1 MENLNMAQQN
11 KVAVNLAQD
20 FTDEQKLQGRQNID
34 ASQISYNSTVTDMT
48 VTKEVVRPY
57 MNTKYSATVGSD
69 SFLLL
74 PSTFADGMVVKSN
87 GSLQTQSI
95 PTVKN
100 THYISYI
107 NNPGSLSVDAYN
119 EMTDAITNSEPV
131 VIISATGSNSS
142 YLQLTRY
149 DSSGHYFTG
158 YNSADGSIIEM
169 YIAGTRAVTITTRKT
184 GLPAVTHYSAS
195 WGNAWTSMRQL
206 DSSISSGNIFKTVTL
221 DTPITLSANKR
232 YMISPVGI
240 TGNVEQTKT
249 IAHMVNNSYRLA
261 MWLYDSN
268 QNRFLGTTAVILA
281 TAEIAN
287 HHTVALGDYPPV
299 GGKYQASF
307 NSCSSIIEPAVNLS
321 LDTLATINSGNI
333 DWGFDSSHPALL
345 LFNHRIDGIDV
356 MEIQ

>member
-1 MENLNMAQQN
+1 MAQQN

-20 FTDEQKLQGRQNID
+20 FTDAQQAQGRANIG
-34 ASQISYNSTVTDMT
+34 ASQVKYDNAVTDMT
-48 VTKEVVRPY
+48 VTKEIVRPY
-57 MNTKYSATVGSD
+57 MNTKYTATVGSD

-74 PSTFADGMVVKSN
+74 PSTFSDGMVVKSN

-107 NNPGSLSVDAYN
+107 NNPGSLSVDAYS
-119 EMTDAITNSEPV
+119 EMTDAIANNEPV

-142 YLQLTRY
+142 YLQFSRQ
-149 DSSGHYFTG
+149 DSNGYYFTG
-158 YNSADGSIIEM
+158 YNSANGSIIEM
-169 YIAGTRAVTITTRKT
+169 HVASTRAVTITTRVT
-184 GLPAVTHYSAS
+184 GLPAVTHYDAS
-195 WGNAWTSMRQL
+195 WSSWTSMREL
-206 DSSISSGNIFKTVTL
+206 TDDISSGNLLKTTTL

-240 TGNVEQTKT
+240 TGSVEQTKT
-249 IAHMVNNSYRLA
+249 VSHTVNNSYRLA

-268 QNRFLGTTAVILA
+268 QNRFLGTSAVILA
-281 TAEIAN
+281 EAEITN
-287 HHTVALGDYPPV
+287 HHTAALGDYPPV

-307 NSCSSIIEPAVNLS
+307 NSYSSIIEPEVNLT
-321 LDTLATINSGNI
+321 LDTMSIINGGNI
-333 DWGFDSSHPALL
+333 SWGFNRNNPAILVYD
-345 LFNHRIDGIDV
+345 NRITGIDV

>member
-1 MENLNMAQQN
+1 MAQQN

-20 FTDEQKLQGRQNID
+20 FTDEQKAQGRQNIG

-57 MNTKYSATVGSD
+57 MNTKYSATIGSD
-69 SFLLL
+69 NFLLL

-87 GSLQTQSI
+87 GSLQTQSV

-169 YIAGTRAVTITTRKT
+169 YIAGTRAVTITTRAT
-184 GLPAVTHYSAS
+184 GLPAVTHYAAS
-195 WGNAWTSMRQL
+195 WGNAWTSMREL
-206 DSSISSGNIFKTVTL
+206 ADDISSGNILNTITL

-232 YMISPVGI
+232 YMIIPEGI
-240 TGNVEQTKT
+240 SGNVEQTKT
-249 IAHMVNNSYRLA
+249 VAHTVNNSYRLEV
-261 MWLYDSN
+261 WLYDSSKS
-268 QNRFLGTTAVILA
+268 RYLGKTAVVLA
-281 TAEIAN
+281 GAEIAN
-287 HHTVALGDYPPV
+287 HNTATLGQYPPV
-299 GGKYQASF
+299 GGTYRATF
-307 NSCSSIIEPAVNLS
+307 NSYSSIIEPEANLS
-321 LDTLATINSGNI
+321 LDTLSIINGGNI
-333 DWGFDSSHPALL
+333 DWGFNTSNPALL
-345 LFNHRIDGIDV
+345 VYDRRINGINV
-356 MEIQ
+356 MEVQ

>member
-1 MENLNMAQQN
+1 MAQQN

-20 FTDEQKLQGRQNID
+20 FTDEQKLQGRQNIG
-34 ASQISYNSTVTDMT
+34 ASQISYNNSVTDMT
-48 VTKEVVRPY
+48 VSKEIVRPY

-87 GSLQTQSI
+87 GSLQTQSV

-169 YIAGTRAVTITTRKT
+169 YIAGTRAVTITTRAT
-184 GLPAVTHYSAS
+184 GLPAVTHYAAS
-195 WGNAWTSMRQL
+195 WGNAWTSMREL
-206 DSSISSGNIFKTVTL
+206 ANDISSGNILNTITL

-232 YMISPVGI
+232 YMIIPEGI
-240 TGNVEQTKT
+240 SGNVEQTKT
-249 IAHMVNNSYRLA
+249 VAHTVNNSYRLEV
-261 MWLYDSN
+261 WLYDSSKS
-268 QNRFLGTTAVILA
+268 RYLGKTAVVLA
-281 TAEIAN
+281 EAEIAN
-287 HHTVALGDYPPV
+287 HNNATLGQYPPV
-299 GGKYQASF
+299 GGTYRATF
-307 NSCSSIIEPAVNLS
+307 NSYSSIIEPEANLS
-321 LDTLATINSGNI
+321 LDTLSIINGGNI
-333 DWGFDSSHPALL
+333 DWGFNTSNPALL
-345 LFNHRIDGIDV
+345 VYDRRINGINV
-356 MEIQ
+356 MEVQ